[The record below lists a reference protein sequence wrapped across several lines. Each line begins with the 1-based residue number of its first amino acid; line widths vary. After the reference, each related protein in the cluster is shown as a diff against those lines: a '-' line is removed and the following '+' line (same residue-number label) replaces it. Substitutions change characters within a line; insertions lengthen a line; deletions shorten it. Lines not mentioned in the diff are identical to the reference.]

1 MTLTTCPPLAAHDL
15 EPLALFD
22 AQPQGLV
29 RIAINDHEN
38 YKNRTSGEE
47 PIEKFLRTPDGRGV
61 AVVRP
66 SGGEAWAVAGH
77 RETTRLQ
84 RVGRWHSKGAV
95 AILDGG
101 TCLYLSFHRV
111 LIK

>member
-15 EPLALFD
+15 ELLALFN
-22 AQPQGLV
+22 AQQQGLV
-29 RIAINDHEN
+29 RIAINDHESL
-38 YKNRTSGEE
+38 KNCGNEE
-47 PIEKFLRTPDGRGV
+47 GLIEKFFRTPDGRGV
-61 AVVRP
+61 AVVRS

-77 RETTRLQ
+77 QETARLQ

-101 TCLYLSFHRV
+101 TCLKFNYGVS
-111 LIK
+111 ID